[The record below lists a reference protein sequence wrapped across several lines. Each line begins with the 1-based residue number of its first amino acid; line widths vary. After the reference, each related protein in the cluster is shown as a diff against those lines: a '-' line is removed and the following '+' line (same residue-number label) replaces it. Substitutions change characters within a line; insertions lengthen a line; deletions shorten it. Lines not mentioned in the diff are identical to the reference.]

1 MTSII
6 AQKRRSDGAGSEC
19 RLAFDMPS
27 AGYALRLVNG
37 GLKMQPGAFSF
48 ILQAYYVRE
57 WADNFAVRGA
67 APLKSGFGAEGARVK
82 SPLSNVS

>member
-1 MTSII
+1 
-6 AQKRRSDGAGSEC
+6 
-19 RLAFDMPS
+19 
-27 AGYALRLVNG
+27 
-37 GLKMQPGAFSF
+37 MQPGAFSF